1 MQVLDALLS
10 EYEASSHG
18 PGKWQKLAV
27 FLQQRFVLVFL
38 FFFCFFLSWGCY
50 MVLCLDMCLS
60 NAIKLPSLEGQV
72 LDLAKKLIEQVRTE
86 KSSLALKC
94 RSIEDRMGLLNKQLE
109 ASEKYKSEYLKRYE
123 DAIKDK
129 KKLADEYM
137 SRITNLQGN
146 CSSLEERCSSLLKA
160 LDSTKQES
168 SDTKRK
174 YEQVLSKQKAEEDQ
188 ASSEIGVLKSRSSAA
203 EARLAAAQ
211 EQAQSAQEEAE
222 EWKRKYDIA
231 VREAKA
237 ALEKAAVVQERT
249 TKHTQQREDVLREE
263 FSCTLAEK
271 VNLSL
276 SLTYTHTHTH
286 THTQTSTDTPH
297 VHAHMFN
304 MFLLQFVNVVPEN
317 NRLYF
322 LYQ

>member
-1 MQVLDALLS
+1 
-10 EYEASSHG
+10 
-18 PGKWQKLAV
+18 
-27 FLQQRFVLVFL
+27 
-38 FFFCFFLSWGCY
+38 
-50 MVLCLDMCLS
+50 
-60 NAIKLPSLEGQV
+60 
-72 LDLAKKLIEQVRTE
+72 
-86 KSSLALKC
+86 
-94 RSIEDRMGLLNKQLE
+94 
-109 ASEKYKSEYLKRYE
+109 
-123 DAIKDK
+123 
-129 KKLADEYM
+129 
-137 SRITNLQGN
+137 
-146 CSSLEERCSSLLKA
+146 
-160 LDSTKQES
+160 
-168 SDTKRK
+168 
-174 YEQVLSKQKAEEDQ
+174 
-188 ASSEIGVLKSRSSAA
+188 
-203 EARLAAAQ
+203 
-211 EQAQSAQEEAE
+211 
-222 EWKRKYDIA
+222 